1 MSPAKAMLSTEQ
13 KSFFN
18 EKGYL
23 ILRDI
28 MSESEAKDLQSWAQQ
43 IHDLPRTE
51 DVPWMPYEEVQPDGK
66 RVLCRTENF
75 ANSHEGFGGLLRGEQ
90 LLHILSQLSGE
101 EMSLFKEKINYK
113 LAGSGGFDP
122 HIDSTAYT
130 HVKKIKVRFLAPFP
144 PVAYSG
150 SALDHLAGCGFN

>member
-1 MSPAKAMLSTEQ
+1 MLSPEQ
-13 KSFFN
+13 KAFFDQN
-18 EKGYL
+18 GYL

-28 MSESEAKDLQSWAQQ
+28 MSSSEIQDLQHWSHEV
-43 IHDLPRTE
+43 HDLPRTD

-75 ANSHEGFGGLLRGEQ
+75 ANSHEGFDGLLRGQE
-90 LLHILSQLSGE
+90 LLVILAQLSGE

-130 HVKKIKVRFLAPFP
+130 HVKNIKVRP
-144 PVAYSG
+144 PS
-150 SALDHLAGCGFN
+150 SS